1 MAALPLPLPFNNKN
15 NSLLS
20 VLQFSC
26 MIHFMIRMSTTR
38 LYLLSNLSYNA
49 GDELRSNSGIINLRR
64 CKESLYEND
73 QTLRGIR
80 KYTAKY
86 LNVVK
91 PVFNKTAF

>member
-1 MAALPLPLPFNNKN
+1 
-15 NSLLS
+15 
-20 VLQFSC
+20 
-26 MIHFMIRMSTTR
+26 MIHFMIRMFTTR

-49 GDELRSNSGIINLRR
+49 GDELRSNSGIINLPR

-73 QTLRGIR
+73 QTLTGIR
-80 KYTAKY
+80 KYRAKY